1 MWEKNIMTY
10 DNSLSFVY
18 FGPTKIIF
26 GKGSSTAELES
37 EINALG
43 CSRAVVVTDPGIIKA
58 GLSEKIVQTLGDK
71 CVGVFSDVPQDTGID
86 VVNRGAA
93 LAREKGADIVIS
105 IGGGSVIDTA
115 KCMCILLT
123 EGGEL
128 ANFEGIQLLTRPQT
142 PHIVIPTTAGTG
154 SEVTNVAVVFDQ
166 RKRQKILIVE
176 SYNTPR
182 VAILDPQL
190 TLTLPPL
197 LTASTGMD
205 ALTHAIE
212 AVTSIDREPI
222 STGMALHA
230 VRLISAYLP
239 QCAEGGGNLYARG
252 QMQLAATMAG
262 WAICNSMPGLVHAM
276 AHSIGAVSRIPHGV
290 SCGILLPYCMEY
302 NIEGGEP
309 ETTAIYATVAE
320 ALGVGTRNDE
330 PKRAATAAV
339 KEISDFLKR
348 IRHPLKLSEYGVKEA
363 DILTAA
369 DLSMAD
375 GAIVNNIRFVLDK
388 DEVLEI
394 YRRAL

>member
-1 MWEKNIMTY
+1 MAY

-26 GKGSSTAELES
+26 GSGSSTAELES
-37 EINALG
+37 EMSALG
-43 CSRAVVVTDPGIIKA
+43 CSRAVVVTDPGVIKA
-58 GLSEKIVQTLGDK
+58 GLSEKIIKTLGDK

-93 LAREKGADIVIS
+93 FAREKGADIVIS

-123 EGGEL
+123 EGGDL

-154 SEVTNVAVVFDQ
+154 SEVTWIAVVFDK
-166 RKRQKILIVE
+166 RKGQKILIVE

-205 ALTHAIE
+205 AMTHAIE
-212 AVTSIDREPI
+212 AMTSIDREPI
-222 STGMALHA
+222 SAGMALHA
-230 VRLISAYLP
+230 IRLVSTYLP
-239 QCAEGGGNLYARG
+239 QCTQNGNNINARG

-262 WAICNSMPGLVHAM
+262 WAFCNSMVGLVHAM
-276 AHSIGAVSRIPHGV
+276 AHSIGAVSHIPHGV
-290 SCGILLPYCMEY
+290 SCGILLPYCMDY
-302 NIEGGEP
+302 NIDDGEP
-309 ETTAIYATVAE
+309 EAIKIYATVAQ
-320 ALGVGTRNDE
+320 ALGVSTRNDE
-330 PKRAATAAV
+330 PERAAKAAV
-339 KEISDFLKR
+339 KEIFDLLKR
-348 IRHPLKLSEYGVKEA
+348 IGHPQKLSESGVKEA
-363 DILTAA
+363 DILKAA

-375 GAIVNNIRFVLDK
+375 GAIVNNIRCVLGK
-388 DEVLEI
+388 DEVLGI

>member
-1 MWEKNIMTY
+1 VAYN
-10 DNSLSFVY
+10 NSLSFVY

-26 GKGSSTAELES
+26 GSGSSTAELES
-37 EINALG
+37 EMSALG
-43 CSRAVVVTDPGIIKA
+43 CSRAVVVTDPGVIKA
-58 GLSEKIVQTLGDK
+58 GLSEKIIKTLGDK

-93 LAREKGADIVIS
+93 FAREKDADIVIS

-123 EGGEL
+123 EGGDL

-154 SEVTNVAVVFDQ
+154 SEVTWIAVVFDK
-166 RKRQKILIVE
+166 RKGQKILIVE

-205 ALTHAIE
+205 AMTHAIE
-212 AVTSIDREPI
+212 AMTSIDREPI
-222 STGMALHA
+222 SAGMALHA
-230 VRLISAYLP
+230 IRLVSTYLP
-239 QCAEGGGNLYARG
+239 QCTQNGNNINARG

-262 WAICNSMPGLVHAM
+262 WAFCNSMVGLVHAM
-276 AHSIGAVSRIPHGV
+276 AHSIGAVSHIPHGV
-290 SCGILLPYCMEY
+290 SCGILLPYCMDY
-302 NIEGGEP
+302 NIDDGEP
-309 ETTAIYATVAE
+309 EAIKIYATVAQ
-320 ALGVGTRNDE
+320 ALGVSTRNDE
-330 PKRAATAAV
+330 PKRAAKAAV
-339 KEISDFLKR
+339 KEIFDLSKR
-348 IRHPLKLSEYGVKEA
+348 IGHPLKLSESGVKEA
-363 DILTAA
+363 DILKAA

-375 GAIVNNIRFVLDK
+375 GAIVNNIRCVLGK
-388 DEVLEI
+388 DEVLGI

>member
-1 MWEKNIMTY
+1 MAY

-18 FGPTKIIF
+18 CGPTKIIF
-26 GKGSSTAELES
+26 GSGSSAAELES
-37 EINALG
+37 EMSALG

-58 GLSEKIVQTLGDK
+58 GLSEKIIKTLGDR

-93 LAREKGADIVIS
+93 FAREKGADIVIS

-154 SEVTNVAVVFDQ
+154 SEVTWIAVVFDK
-166 RKRQKILIVE
+166 RKGQKILIVE

-205 ALTHAIE
+205 AMTHAIE
-212 AVTSIDREPI
+212 AMTSIDREPI
-222 STGMALHA
+222 STGMASHA
-230 VRLISAYLP
+230 IRIISTYLP
-239 QCAEGGGNLYARG
+239 QCTQDGNNINARG

-262 WAICNSMPGLVHAM
+262 WAFCNSMVGLVHAM

-290 SCGILLPYCMEY
+290 SCGILLPYCMDY
-302 NIEGGEP
+302 NIEDGDP
-309 ETTAIYATVAE
+309 EAIKIYATVAQ
-320 ALGVGTRNDE
+320 ALGVSTRNDE
-330 PKRAATAAV
+330 PKHAAKAAV
-339 KEISDFLKR
+339 KEIFDLLKH
-348 IRHPLKLSEYGVKEA
+348 IGHPLKLSECGVTEA
-363 DILTAA
+363 DILKAA

-375 GAIVNNIRFVLDK
+375 GAIVNNIRYVLGK
-388 DEVLEI
+388 DEVLGI

>member
-1 MWEKNIMTY
+1 MAY

-26 GKGSSTAELES
+26 GSGSSTAELES
-37 EINALG
+37 EMSALG

-58 GLSEKIVQTLGDK
+58 GLSEKIIKTLGDK

-93 LAREKGADIVIS
+93 FAREKGADIVIS

-123 EGGEL
+123 EGGDL
-128 ANFEGIQLLTRPQT
+128 ADFEGIQLLTRPQT

-154 SEVTNVAVVFDQ
+154 SEVTWIAVVFDK
-166 RKRQKILIVE
+166 RKGQKILIVE

-205 ALTHAIE
+205 AMTHAIE
-212 AVTSIDREPI
+212 AMTSIDREPI
-222 STGMALHA
+222 SAGMALHA
-230 VRLISAYLP
+230 IRLVSTYLP
-239 QCAEGGGNLYARG
+239 QCTLDGNHINARG

-262 WAICNSMPGLVHAM
+262 WAFCNSMVGLVHAM
-276 AHSIGAVSRIPHGV
+276 AHSIGAVSHIPHGV
-290 SCGILLPYCMEY
+290 SCGILLPYCMDY
-302 NIEGGEP
+302 NIDDGEP
-309 ETTAIYATVAE
+309 DAIKIYATVAQ
-320 ALGVGTRNDE
+320 ALGVSTRNDE
-330 PKRAATAAV
+330 PKRAAKAAV
-339 KEISDFLKR
+339 KEIFDLLKR
-348 IRHPLKLSEYGVKEA
+348 IGHPLKLSECGVKEA
-363 DILTAA
+363 DILKAA

-375 GAIVNNIRFVLDK
+375 GAIVNNIRYVLDK
-388 DEVLEI
+388 DEVLGI